1 MADRQ
6 NEKIIQ
12 LLQEKVELKQDVY
25 DNTKII
31 FEKLKKQLADL
42 VDKLSP
48 SVKNISEDLTVSINE
63 RNEFEAQ
70 FTLAD
75 ETLLFVMHTNIFTFD
90 SSHEMWK
97 NPYVIK
103 DPKRSYCGKI
113 FIYNFLSDSFKYTRL
128 NDVGYLIARIFVNR
142 ENHYFVEGEKQLGYL
157 YSDFSTTEL
166 NDENLSKVIET
177 AILYSLDFD
186 PFTPSFERSTEISIH
201 EIIDSS
207 LQAKIVT
214 GKRLG
219 FKFQTDND
227 FKL

>member
-6 NEKIIQ
+6 NEKILQ
-12 LLQEKVELKQDVY
+12 LLQEKMELKQEVY

-31 FEKLKKQLADL
+31 FEKLKKQLAEL
-42 VDKLSP
+42 VENLSP
-48 SVKNISEDLTVSINE
+48 SVKSINEDLTVSINE

-97 NPYVIK
+97 SQYVIK

-177 AILYSLDFD
+177 AILYTLDFD
-186 PFTPSFERSTEISIH
+186 PFTPSFEPSTEISIR